1 MVDGMSDMGTTELGA
16 ASTPEQARAAFRDG
30 LVRPTCGIAQGY
42 AQANLMILPKEQ
54 AFDFLLFAQRNPK
67 PCPLLEVMEPGVTAL
82 VTAPGADI
90 RTDVPLY
97 RVWKRGELVAEVP
110 DIREYWRSDL
120 VTFVIGCSFTFEFPL
135 MEAGVPVRHI
145 TAGRNVPMYDTS
157 IECRSAGAFHSTM
170 VVSMRGIPSTQ
181 VADACRI
188 SGYYPSVHGAPV
200 CVGDPSAIGID
211 DIMHPDYGDAPR
223 VGAGRCAGVLGV
235 RRDPAGR
242 GDGVQT
248 GIRDHARAGAHVHHQ
263 QTRFGIHGVRGSAMS
278 AVVAGSVTGIDMN
291 SDMGE
296 SFGRW
301 TLGDDE
307 ALLDVVS
314 SANVACGFH
323 AGDPSVML
331 RTLSYAASR
340 GVMVG
345 AHVAYRDLAGFGRRY
360 VDESPDELKADV
372 MYQIAALE
380 GMARSVGAQ
389 VRYVKPHG
397 ALYNRIVRDESQAAA
412 VVEAIRSVDAS
423 LAILTQPGAV
433 VGRLAAQAGLRV
445 FHEAFADRAYNVD
458 GTLVSRR
465 LPDAVIADP
474 AEVAAR
480 VLRMVCEHEV
490 VAIDGTVVPLNADSV
505 CVHGDSP
512 SAVAMARAVR
522 ARLESEGVAIRAFA
536 GDAAASAARD

>member
-1 MVDGMSDMGTTELGA
+1 MAVQETDGK
-16 ASTPEQARAAFRDG
+16 Q
-30 LVRPTCGIAQGY
+30 
-42 AQANLMILPKEQ
+42 
-54 AFDFLLFAQRNPK
+54 
-67 PCPLLEVMEPGVTAL
+67 TA
-82 VTAPGADI
+82 
-90 RTDVPLY
+90 
-97 RVWKRGELVAEVP
+97 
-110 DIREYWRSDL
+110 
-120 VTFVIGCSFTFEFPL
+120 
-135 MEAGVPVRHI
+135 
-145 TAGRNVPMYDTS
+145 
-157 IECRSAGAFHSTM
+157 
-170 VVSMRGIPSTQ
+170 MR
-181 VADACRI
+181 
-188 SGYYPSVHGAPV
+188 
-200 CVGDPSAIGID
+200 
-211 DIMHPDYGDAPR
+211 
-223 VGAGRCAGVLGV
+223 
-235 RRDPAGR
+235 
-242 GDGVQT
+242 
-248 GIRDHARAGAHVHHQ
+248 
-263 QTRFGIHGVRGSAMS
+263 
-278 AVVAGSVTGIDMN
+278 IDMN

-412 VVEAIRSVDAS
+412 VV
-423 LAILTQPGAV
+423 
-433 VGRLAAQAGLRV
+433 GRLAAQAGLRV
-445 FHEAFADRAYNVD
+445 FHEAFADRAYNAD

>member
-1 MVDGMSDMGTTELGA
+1 MAVQETDGR
-16 ASTPEQARAAFRDG
+16 Q
-30 LVRPTCGIAQGY
+30 
-42 AQANLMILPKEQ
+42 
-54 AFDFLLFAQRNPK
+54 
-67 PCPLLEVMEPGVTAL
+67 TA
-82 VTAPGADI
+82 
-90 RTDVPLY
+90 
-97 RVWKRGELVAEVP
+97 
-110 DIREYWRSDL
+110 
-120 VTFVIGCSFTFEFPL
+120 
-135 MEAGVPVRHI
+135 
-145 TAGRNVPMYDTS
+145 
-157 IECRSAGAFHSTM
+157 
-170 VVSMRGIPSTQ
+170 MR
-181 VADACRI
+181 
-188 SGYYPSVHGAPV
+188 
-200 CVGDPSAIGID
+200 
-211 DIMHPDYGDAPR
+211 
-223 VGAGRCAGVLGV
+223 
-235 RRDPAGR
+235 
-242 GDGVQT
+242 
-248 GIRDHARAGAHVHHQ
+248 
-263 QTRFGIHGVRGSAMS
+263 
-278 AVVAGSVTGIDMN
+278 IDMN

-412 VVEAIRSVDAS
+412 VV
-423 LAILTQPGAV
+423 
-433 VGRLAAQAGLRV
+433 GRLAAQAGLRV

-536 GDAAASAARD
+536 GDADASAARD

>member
-1 MVDGMSDMGTTELGA
+1 
-16 ASTPEQARAAFRDG
+16 
-30 LVRPTCGIAQGY
+30 
-42 AQANLMILPKEQ
+42 
-54 AFDFLLFAQRNPK
+54 
-67 PCPLLEVMEPGVTAL
+67 
-82 VTAPGADI
+82 
-90 RTDVPLY
+90 
-97 RVWKRGELVAEVP
+97 
-110 DIREYWRSDL
+110 
-120 VTFVIGCSFTFEFPL
+120 
-135 MEAGVPVRHI
+135 
-145 TAGRNVPMYDTS
+145 
-157 IECRSAGAFHSTM
+157 
-170 VVSMRGIPSTQ
+170 
-181 VADACRI
+181 
-188 SGYYPSVHGAPV
+188 
-200 CVGDPSAIGID
+200 
-211 DIMHPDYGDAPR
+211 
-223 VGAGRCAGVLGV
+223 
-235 RRDPAGR
+235 
-242 GDGVQT
+242 
-248 GIRDHARAGAHVHHQ
+248 
-263 QTRFGIHGVRGSAMS
+263 MS

-301 TLGDDE
+301 KLGDDE

-331 RTLSYAASR
+331 RTLSYA
-340 GVMVG
+340 
-345 AHVAYRDLAGFGRRY
+345 AYRDLAGFGRRY

-412 VVEAIRSVDAS
+412 VVDAIRAVDAS

-445 FHEAFADRAYNVD
+445 FHEAFADRAYNAD

-480 VLRMVCEHEV
+480 VLRMVREHEV

>member
-67 PCPLLEVMEPGVTAL
+67 PCPLLEVMEPGV
-82 VTAPGADI
+82 
-90 RTDVPLY
+90 
-97 RVWKRGELVAEVP
+97 
-110 DIREYWRSDL
+110 
-120 VTFVIGCSFTFEFPL
+120 
-135 MEAGVPVRHI
+135 PVRHI

-170 VVSMRGIPSTQ
+170 VVSMRGM
-181 VADACRI
+181 R
-188 SGYYPSVHGAPV
+188 
-200 CVGDPSAIGID
+200 CVLRRLRQKECCGGGTLRQRNDGKATEGMETMAVQETD
-211 DIMHPDYGDAPR
+211 
-223 VGAGRCAGVLGV
+223 GR
-235 RRDPAGR
+235 
-242 GDGVQT
+242 QT
-248 GIRDHARAGAHVHHQ
+248 
-263 QTRFGIHGVRGSAMS
+263 AMR
-278 AVVAGSVTGIDMN
+278 IDMN

-372 MYQIAALE
+372 MYQIAEYGGLDGVHMTNVATVDGLE
-380 GMARSVGAQ
+380 PDRYFKQVGQLTDCARS
-389 VRYVKPHG
+389 
-397 ALYNRIVRDESQAAA
+397 
-412 VVEAIRSVDAS
+412 
-423 LAILTQPGAV
+423 
-433 VGRLAAQAGLRV
+433 
-445 FHEAFADRAYNVD
+445 
-458 GTLVSRR
+458 
-465 LPDAVIADP
+465 
-474 AEVAAR
+474 
-480 VLRMVCEHEV
+480 
-490 VAIDGTVVPLNADSV
+490 
-505 CVHGDSP
+505 
-512 SAVAMARAVR
+512 
-522 ARLESEGVAIRAFA
+522 
-536 GDAAASAARD
+536 

>member
-1 MVDGMSDMGTTELGA
+1 MAVQETDGK
-16 ASTPEQARAAFRDG
+16 Q
-30 LVRPTCGIAQGY
+30 
-42 AQANLMILPKEQ
+42 
-54 AFDFLLFAQRNPK
+54 
-67 PCPLLEVMEPGVTAL
+67 TA
-82 VTAPGADI
+82 
-90 RTDVPLY
+90 
-97 RVWKRGELVAEVP
+97 
-110 DIREYWRSDL
+110 
-120 VTFVIGCSFTFEFPL
+120 
-135 MEAGVPVRHI
+135 
-145 TAGRNVPMYDTS
+145 
-157 IECRSAGAFHSTM
+157 
-170 VVSMRGIPSTQ
+170 MR
-181 VADACRI
+181 
-188 SGYYPSVHGAPV
+188 
-200 CVGDPSAIGID
+200 
-211 DIMHPDYGDAPR
+211 
-223 VGAGRCAGVLGV
+223 
-235 RRDPAGR
+235 
-242 GDGVQT
+242 
-248 GIRDHARAGAHVHHQ
+248 
-263 QTRFGIHGVRGSAMS
+263 
-278 AVVAGSVTGIDMN
+278 IDMN

-397 ALYNRIVRDESQAAA
+397 ALYNRIVRDESQA
-412 VVEAIRSVDAS
+412 
-423 LAILTQPGAV
+423 
-433 VGRLAAQAGLRV
+433 GLRV
-445 FHEAFADRAYNVD
+445 FHEAFADRAYNAD

-480 VLRMVCEHEV
+480 VLRMVREHEV

>member
-242 GDGVQT
+242 GDGVQA

>member
-1 MVDGMSDMGTTELGA
+1 MAVQETDGR
-16 ASTPEQARAAFRDG
+16 Q
-30 LVRPTCGIAQGY
+30 
-42 AQANLMILPKEQ
+42 
-54 AFDFLLFAQRNPK
+54 
-67 PCPLLEVMEPGVTAL
+67 TA
-82 VTAPGADI
+82 
-90 RTDVPLY
+90 
-97 RVWKRGELVAEVP
+97 
-110 DIREYWRSDL
+110 
-120 VTFVIGCSFTFEFPL
+120 
-135 MEAGVPVRHI
+135 
-145 TAGRNVPMYDTS
+145 
-157 IECRSAGAFHSTM
+157 
-170 VVSMRGIPSTQ
+170 MR
-181 VADACRI
+181 
-188 SGYYPSVHGAPV
+188 
-200 CVGDPSAIGID
+200 
-211 DIMHPDYGDAPR
+211 
-223 VGAGRCAGVLGV
+223 
-235 RRDPAGR
+235 
-242 GDGVQT
+242 
-248 GIRDHARAGAHVHHQ
+248 
-263 QTRFGIHGVRGSAMS
+263 
-278 AVVAGSVTGIDMN
+278 IDMN

-323 AGDPSVML
+323 AGDPSVMM

>member
-67 PCPLLEVMEPGVTAL
+67 PCPLLEVMEPGV
-82 VTAPGADI
+82 
-90 RTDVPLY
+90 
-97 RVWKRGELVAEVP
+97 
-110 DIREYWRSDL
+110 
-120 VTFVIGCSFTFEFPL
+120 
-135 MEAGVPVRHI
+135 PVRHI

-170 VVSMRGIPSTQ
+170 VVSMRGM
-181 VADACRI
+181 R
-188 SGYYPSVHGAPV
+188 
-200 CVGDPSAIGID
+200 CV
-211 DIMHPDYGDAPR
+211 
-223 VGAGRCAGVLGV
+223 L
-235 RRDPAGR
+235 RRLRQKECCGGGTLR
-242 GDGVQT
+242 QRNDGKATEGMETMAVQET
-248 GIRDHARAGAHVHHQ
+248 DGK
-263 QTRFGIHGVRGSAMS
+263 QTAMR
-278 AVVAGSVTGIDMN
+278 IDMN

-360 VDESPDELKADV
+360 VDVSPDELKADV
-372 MYQIAALE
+372 LDVIVEYGGLDGVHMTNVATVDGLE
-380 GMARSVGAQ
+380 PDRYFKQVGQLTDCARS
-389 VRYVKPHG
+389 
-397 ALYNRIVRDESQAAA
+397 
-412 VVEAIRSVDAS
+412 
-423 LAILTQPGAV
+423 
-433 VGRLAAQAGLRV
+433 
-445 FHEAFADRAYNVD
+445 
-458 GTLVSRR
+458 
-465 LPDAVIADP
+465 
-474 AEVAAR
+474 
-480 VLRMVCEHEV
+480 
-490 VAIDGTVVPLNADSV
+490 
-505 CVHGDSP
+505 
-512 SAVAMARAVR
+512 
-522 ARLESEGVAIRAFA
+522 
-536 GDAAASAARD
+536 

>member
-1 MVDGMSDMGTTELGA
+1 MAVQETDGK
-16 ASTPEQARAAFRDG
+16 Q
-30 LVRPTCGIAQGY
+30 
-42 AQANLMILPKEQ
+42 
-54 AFDFLLFAQRNPK
+54 
-67 PCPLLEVMEPGVTAL
+67 TA
-82 VTAPGADI
+82 
-90 RTDVPLY
+90 
-97 RVWKRGELVAEVP
+97 
-110 DIREYWRSDL
+110 
-120 VTFVIGCSFTFEFPL
+120 
-135 MEAGVPVRHI
+135 
-145 TAGRNVPMYDTS
+145 
-157 IECRSAGAFHSTM
+157 
-170 VVSMRGIPSTQ
+170 MR
-181 VADACRI
+181 
-188 SGYYPSVHGAPV
+188 
-200 CVGDPSAIGID
+200 
-211 DIMHPDYGDAPR
+211 
-223 VGAGRCAGVLGV
+223 
-235 RRDPAGR
+235 
-242 GDGVQT
+242 
-248 GIRDHARAGAHVHHQ
+248 
-263 QTRFGIHGVRGSAMS
+263 
-278 AVVAGSVTGIDMN
+278 IDMN

-314 SANVACGFH
+314 SANV
-323 AGDPSVML
+323 
-331 RTLSYAASR
+331 ASR

-412 VVEAIRSVDAS
+412 VVEAIRAVDAS

-433 VGRLAAQAGLRV
+433 VGLAAQAGLRV
-445 FHEAFADRAYNVD
+445 FHEAFADRAYNAD

-480 VLRMVCEHEV
+480 VLRMVREHEV